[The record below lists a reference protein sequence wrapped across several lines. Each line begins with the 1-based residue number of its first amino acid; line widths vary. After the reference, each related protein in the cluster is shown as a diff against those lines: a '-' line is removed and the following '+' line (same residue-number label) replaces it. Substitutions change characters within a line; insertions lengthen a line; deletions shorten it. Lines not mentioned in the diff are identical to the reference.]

1 MLPRGGLKLSEREIL
16 EEVFN
21 VYFEHEE
28 GEVKRFFV
36 IPKYG
41 IYDER
46 TQIVLA
52 KLSEK
57 YDVRVKMLHGEIV
70 VELKPHKEN
79 YLINI
84 ILLALTFLSTT
95 FVGSFYLGEFDLI
108 QGVMFSIAI
117 LFVLGSHE
125 MGHYFTSRS
134 FGVRTSL
141 PYFIPFPTI
150 IGTLGA
156 IIKHRGAIP
165 SRKALLAIG
174 AAGPLAGIVASVIVA
189 YIGLKFFEVNI
200 PPEKAEIFIGVPP
213 LFYAVMSVVD
223 YSGNAIHPVAFAGW
237 VGMFITSLNLIPVG
251 QLDGGHIM
259 RALIG
264 EKADTVS
271 KIIPFVLIVLGTFFG
286 SIWFFWGILTLFFGM
301 QKHPKPIDD
310 SPLPINWKML
320 GVITF
325 ALGVACF
332 TPTPFLIPKNLK

>member
-1 MLPRGGLKLSEREIL
+1 LSEREIL
-16 EEVFN
+16 EEAFT

-28 GEVKRFFV
+28 NDLKRFFV

-41 IYDER
+41 LYDDKTHE
-46 TQIVLA
+46 VLA

-57 YDVRVKMLHGEIV
+57 YDVRVKMLGGEIV
-70 VELKPHKEN
+70 VELKPHREN
-79 YLINI
+79 YAVNVVLLI
-84 ILLALTFLSTT
+84 LTFLSTT

-108 QGVMFSIAI
+108 QGIMFSIAI

-125 MGHYFTSRS
+125 MGHYFTSRF
-134 FGVRTSL
+134 FGVKTSL

-174 AAGPLAGIVASVIVA
+174 AAGPLAGIVASIIVA
-189 YIGLKFFEVNI
+189 YVGLKFFEVSI
-200 PPEKAEIFIGVPP
+200 PPEKAEIYIGVPP
-213 LFYAVMSVVD
+213 LFYAVMSLVN

-264 EKADTVS
+264 EKADLVS
-271 KIIPFVLIVLGTFFG
+271 KVVPLMLIALGTFFG

-301 QKHPKPIDD
+301 QKHPKPVDD
-310 SPLPINWKML
+310 SPLPANWKLL
-320 GVITF
+320 GVVTF
-325 ALGVACF
+325 LVGIASF